1 MFTELLPILQ
11 ERSVTVQLTLREGK
25 VAVMVAPK
33 KAKEDENPA
42 YWTPFSACA
51 TAAELDAGFAQML
64 QNYVAVRS
72 EVTVSLSDAL
82 TAAADAMKKA
92 ADEAKKKAGEKLK
105 KPVPKLGAP
114 TATAATTTATAA
126 APKTD
131 TEDDEDNGG
140 EGESVA
146 EAAAPAA
153 VVAEEAPQVSLF

>member
-11 ERSVTVQLTLREGK
+11 ERCVTVQLSLRDGK
-25 VAVMVAPK
+25 VAVLVAPK
-33 KAKEDENPA
+33 KTKEDDNPA

-82 TAAADAMKKA
+82 NAATDAMKKA
-92 ADEAKKKAGEKLK
+92 ADEAKKKAADKIK
-105 KPVPKLGAP
+105 KPVPKLGALA
-114 TATAATTTATAA
+114 ATVATTTSAATT
-126 APKTD
+126 PKSA
-131 TEDDEDNGG
+131 TEDEDDSGG
-140 EGESVA
+140 DSEPV
-146 EAAAPAA
+146 AAPAA

>member
-33 KAKEDENPA
+33 KMKEDENPA

-92 ADEAKKKAGEKLK
+92 ADDAKKKAAEKLK
-105 KPVPKLGAP
+105 KPVPKLGAS
-114 TATAATTTATAA
+114 TTTVATATAA
-126 APKTD
+126 APKAD
-131 TEDDEDNGG
+131 TEDEEDNGS
-140 EGESVA
+140 EGDPAA

>member
-33 KAKEDENPA
+33 KTKEDENPA

-92 ADEAKKKAGEKLK
+92 ADEAKKKAAEKLK
-105 KPVPKLGAP
+105 KPVPKLGAS
-114 TATAATTTATAA
+114 TTTAATATAA
-126 APKTD
+126 APKAD

-140 EGESVA
+140 EGETAA
-146 EAAAPAA
+146 EAAPPAA